1 MMLANVPAVLLGEAA
16 TKVAPMAVVRMV
28 AAGLFAAIGVWTL
41 LQTSGLLG

>member
-1 MMLANVPAVLLGEAA
+1 MMVANVPAVYLGEAT
-16 TKVAPMAVVRMV
+16 TKVAPMVVVRTF